1 MKRWM
6 CLLVSVMLI
15 LTACA
20 SAPAATT
27 APAETTVPEIT
38 TVPVETTVPE
48 VATMP
53 VETTIPAQTYD
64 LVYDM
69 GNYDFFAWIF
79 DEKPVEE
86 WDAMG
91 RYTILLEGLHTPVVV
106 NMDGTS
112 VVSIT
117 AYDHTVELGDAGLA
131 NDYNDGYSPV
141 DYISSTQDAVVIRIN
156 CGESHDDSILISA
169 DGVFPFQEESDHET
183 NFYIREDG
191 TLEYRRVWNDP
202 IGYEQEGCSSLWR
215 CTDRDELLSETGSA
229 EFVDGELVLTVEQTV
244 VLSDL
249 FDLEAMFAE
258 AQANDMFTEYETL
271 DDLLA
276 ANREEFS
283 EE

>member
-20 SAPAATT
+20 SAPAAATT
-27 APAETTVPEIT
+27 
-38 TVPVETTVPE
+38 PVE
-48 VATMP
+48 
-53 VETTIPAQTYD
+53 TYD

-69 GNYDFFAWIF
+69 QNYAYFAWIF

-86 WDAMG
+86 WATMG
-91 RYTILLEGLHTPVVV
+91 RYTMLLEGLHTPVVV

-141 DYISSTQDAVVIRIN
+141 DDISSTQDAVVIRIN
-156 CGESHDDSILISA
+156 CGESHDDSILISE
-169 DGVFPFQEESDHET
+169 DGVFPFQEESDYET

-191 TLEYRRVWNDP
+191 RLEFCRMWNDP
-202 IGYEQEGCSSLWR
+202 IGYEQEGCYSLWR
-215 CTDRDELLSETGSA
+215 CTDREELLYETGSA
-229 EFVDGELVLTVEQTV
+229 EFVDGELVLNVGETV

-249 FDLEAMFAE
+249 FDLEAMFEE
-258 AQANDMFTEYETL
+258 AQANGMFTEYETL

-276 ANREEFS
+276 ANREE
-283 EE
+283 